1 GPVFSG
7 NGTNAAKNTTVT
19 FNRAGNYLFQ
29 VTITDAGGLST
40 TSSVVVSVNQ
50 TLSSIAVT
58 PAAVIL
64 RPGAKQLFLA
74 TAFDQS
80 GQALASQPFFLWR
93 KLSGIGKVNASGV
106 FTAPQR
112 TGKAVISASV
122 GNVSGTA
129 LITVSNS
136 GAASAARI
144 RSRKA
149 KSLTAGLVQPL
160 GPTPNPPYDPPSD
173 P

>member
-1 GPVFSG
+1 AAARPNLLAGTAAPSCVLGADDGGEANLTYTWAVVSAPAGAGPVFSG

-74 TAFDQS
+74 TAFDQF
-80 GQALASQPFFLWR
+80 GQALASQPFFLW
-93 KLSGIGKVNASGV
+93 
-106 FTAPQR
+106 
-112 TGKAVISASV
+112 
-122 GNVSGTA
+122 
-129 LITVSNS
+129 
-136 GAASAARI
+136 
-144 RSRKA
+144 
-149 KSLTAGLVQPL
+149 
-160 GPTPNPPYDPPSD
+160 
-173 P
+173 